1 MNYSPLFLAFRYLM
15 GSSKERSVS
24 IMVKIC
30 FLGILIGSSSLALV
44 MSVMDGFEHAT
55 HEQMQ
60 GIHAQLLIKSSGN
73 ALDEKA
79 IAPVIKQEF
88 PEIIGYSPQYIG
100 QAILSVDG
108 SNDLAHVVMV
118 KGIDPE
124 LESQTSSI
132 AKKIIAP
139 TAQKSLSTLLYKDHI
154 LIGNQAATALQ
165 VNVGDTLYLIYIQD
179 HGDQKAQDLCKK
191 KAIVGGIFKTG
202 IEEFDAGL
210 IFSSTQLYSGMFNP
224 QGADQISLKLSPQT
238 DEPAVIKKL
247 HDRLGLEVY
256 SWKDLYPALVS
267 ALKLEKYVMFFILA
281 LITLV
286 ASMNMISLLFMQIIQ
301 KRGDIAILKTMG
313 MSNLQ
318 VQSIFIFMGFIIS
331 CVASLCGLTIAW
343 LIGIIISR
351 FPIITLPDVYYVSHL
366 PIYLDYKVFIII
378 FTVVMLMSLIAT
390 WIPIRKIKNIRIADV
405 LRFEA

>member
-1 MNYSPLFLAFRYLM
+1 
-15 GSSKERSVS
+15 
-24 IMVKIC
+24 
-30 FLGILIGSSSLALV
+30 
-44 MSVMDGFEHAT
+44 
-55 HEQMQ
+55 
-60 GIHAQLLIKSSGN
+60 
-73 ALDEKA
+73 
-79 IAPVIKQEF
+79 
-88 PEIIGYSPQYIG
+88 
-100 QAILSVDG
+100 
-108 SNDLAHVVMV
+108 
-118 KGIDPE
+118 
-124 LESQTSSI
+124 
-132 AKKIIAP
+132 
-139 TAQKSLSTLLYKDHI
+139 
-154 LIGNQAATALQ
+154 
-165 VNVGDTLYLIYIQD
+165 
-179 HGDQKAQDLCKK
+179 
-191 KAIVGGIFKTG
+191 AIVGGIFKTG

-210 IFSSTQLYSGMFNP
+210 IFSSTQLYSDMFNP

-238 DEPAVIKKL
+238 DEPALIKKL

-331 CVASLCGLTIAW
+331 CVASLCGLAIAW

-390 WIPIRKIKNIRIADV
+390 WIPIRKIKNIHIADV

>member
-1 MNYSPLFLAFRYLM
+1 
-15 GSSKERSVS
+15 
-24 IMVKIC
+24 
-30 FLGILIGSSSLALV
+30 

-79 IAPVIKQEF
+79 IIPVIEQEF

-108 SNDLAHVVMV
+108 NNDLAHVVMI

-124 LESQTSSI
+124 LETQTSSI

-139 TAQKSLSTLLYKDHI
+139 TTQKALSALLYNNHI
-154 LIGNQAATALQ
+154 LIGTQAATTLQ
-165 VNVGDTLYLIYIQD
+165 VSVGDPLYLIYIQD
-179 HGDQKAQDLCKK
+179 QSDQKQDLCKK

-210 IFSSTQLYSGMFNP
+210 VFSSTQLYSSMFNP

-238 DEPAVIKKL
+238 DEPALIKKL
-247 HDRLGLEVY
+247 HERLGLEVY

-301 KRGDIAILKTMG
+301 KRSDIAILKTMG

-318 VQSIFIFMGFIIS
+318 VQSIFICMGFIIS
-331 CVASLCGLTIAW
+331 SVASLCGLAIAW

-378 FTVVMLMSLIAT
+378 FTVVILMSLIAT
-390 WIPIRKIKNIRIADV
+390 WIPIRKIKNIRIADI

>member
-1 MNYSPLFLAFRYLM
+1 MNSSPLFLAFRYLM

-79 IAPVIKQEF
+79 ILPVLKQEF

-139 TAQKSLSTLLYKDHI
+139 TTQKSLSTLLYKDHI
-154 LIGNQAATALQ
+154 LIGKQTATALQ

-179 HGDQKAQDLCKK
+179 QGDQKAQDLCKK

-210 IFSSTQLYSGMFNP
+210 IFSSTQLYSDMFNP

-238 DEPAVIKKL
+238 DEPALIKKL

-331 CVASLCGLTIAW
+331 CIASLCGLAIAW
-343 LIGIIISR
+343 LIGLIISR

-378 FTVVMLMSLIAT
+378 FTVVILMSLIAT
-390 WIPIRKIKNIRIADV
+390 WIPIRKIKNIHIADV

>member
-1 MNYSPLFLAFRYLM
+1 MNYNPLFLAFRYLM

-30 FLGILIGSSSLALV
+30 FLGILIGSSALALV

-79 IAPVIKQEF
+79 IIPVIEQEF

-108 SNDLAHVVMV
+108 NNDLAHVVMI

-124 LESQTSSI
+124 RETQTSSI

-139 TAQKSLSTLLYKDHI
+139 TTQKALSTLLYKDHI
-154 LIGNQAATALQ
+154 LIGKQAATTLQ
-165 VNVGDTLYLIYIQD
+165 VNVGDPLYLIYIQD
-179 HGDQKAQDLCKK
+179 QSDQKQDLCKK

-210 IFSSTQLYSGMFNP
+210 VFSSTQLYSSMFNP

-238 DEPAVIKKL
+238 DEPALIKKL
-247 HDRLGLEVY
+247 HERLGLEVY

-301 KRGDIAILKTMG
+301 KRSDIAILKTMG

-318 VQSIFIFMGFIIS
+318 VQSIFICMGFIIS
-331 CVASLCGLTIAW
+331 SVASLCGLAIAW

-378 FTVVMLMSLIAT
+378 FTVVILMSLIAT
-390 WIPIRKIKNIRIADV
+390 WIPIRKIKNIRIADI